1 MDEAIRQILYD
12 AIAPDDVIDIFR
24 EAGLQKPDISI
35 LSDEFLQ
42 TVKVAPN
49 ENLQMELLRKLL
61 NDEVKS
67 MSRRNV
73 VQSRKFSEML
83 EKTILQYQN
92 RTLEA
97 AQVILELIEM
107 AKQIRDLS
115 ERGDP
120 LNLNE
125 DEVAFYDALA
135 VHGNVKKLM
144 GDKVLSNIAVDLVRL
159 IRQSVS
165 IDWTK
170 KESVRAKMR
179 VQVKKLLRKHGYP
192 PDQREE
198 AVLTV
203 IEQAEQV
210 CREWA

>member
-97 AQVILELIEM
+97 AQVIL
-107 AKQIRDLS
+107 
-115 ERGDP
+115 
-120 LNLNE
+120 
-125 DEVAFYDALA
+125 
-135 VHGNVKKLM
+135 
-144 GDKVLSNIAVDLVRL
+144 
-159 IRQSVS
+159 
-165 IDWTK
+165 
-170 KESVRAKMR
+170 
-179 VQVKKLLRKHGYP
+179 
-192 PDQREE
+192 
-198 AVLTV
+198 
-203 IEQAEQV
+203 
-210 CREWA
+210 